1 MHILEFKHACF
12 TLKVFGEV
20 SITELSI
27 LKESTPV
34 VIVPTALRTS
44 KKKNMIVQLHQ
55 LKQKSP
61 KEKPE
66 MRGS

>member
-1 MHILEFKHACF
+1 
-12 TLKVFGEV
+12 LKVFGEV

-55 LKQKSP
+55 RKARDARLLMKGRP
-61 KEKPE
+61 KILARK
-66 MRGS
+66 G